1 MQIEI
6 LALRH
11 QLAVLQGRTK
21 KRASICSRGSA
32 CVLSSFRNQRD
43 DRLRSSMLKNGLQ
56 AFVTNDATAA
66 RKVIQRELEINKL
79 YSRVFH
85 TLLRLIVSKPA
96 MATAHASSYSSQ
108 STSKG
113 LETILPTFVS

>member
-1 MQIEI
+1 MLAFVPEDLPAYSVVSEI
-6 LALRH
+6 
-11 QLAVLQGRTK
+11 
-21 KRASICSRGSA
+21 SA
-32 CVLSSFRNQRD
+32 MTDCA
-43 DRLRSSMLKNGLQ
+43 SSMLKNGLQ